1 MNPIAIVLIVAMLS
15 AAGVL
20 FLGIAGFIQGGQF
33 NERFGNRLMR
43 ARVGLQLI
51 AVLALGL
58 LFLSQG

>member
-1 MNPIAIVLIVAMLS
+1 MTAIAIVLFAAMLA

-20 FLGIAGFIQGGQF
+20 LVGIAGFIHGGQF

-51 AVLALGL
+51 AVIALGL
-58 LFLSQG
+58 LFLSQS

>member
-15 AAGVL
+15 TAGVL
-20 FLGIAGFIQGGQF
+20 LVGIAGFIHGGQF

-58 LFLSQG
+58 LFLSQS